1 MQAFF
6 YTPDSFSILNPVK
19 NRIIQAL
26 LNSDHKEGDR
36 LPSVRSIMKAYG
48 VSSGTVQTALKQL
61 ADDSLICKIQ
71 GKGCF
76 WGNVPMVNATPEVRR
91 STMEKLDEKFSRDL
105 ERGNLKLMA
114 PLPQSKELAL
124 RYDVSQNTLR
134 KFLNQQVECGVLI
147 KSGRHYSFAQKNGN
161 RENATLS
168 QLVFVTRCNSWGGF
182 TAESERELDFLRY
195 VYKTAGNNKYKL
207 ILLGYN
213 DETSA
218 LFDRSGKP
226 CRIQDFPNAVGIV
239 ISTLLVQK
247 FKPLLEYFNNTKI
260 PVAVWWEHPEENVPK
275 QYIKKDNWVFFNSTF
290 GKKPGMEMG
299 RFLKSKG
306 YTEVNYF
313 SPYHNSSWSQDRMEG
328 LIESGIMVHPFV
340 DSQYASPW
348 DFKELVRKTVEKHY
362 VEINARNM
370 EKEKLKQLIQQAEKA
385 HCVNRN
391 IPWVCVNDEI
401 AGLFLELE
409 TPADIP
415 FFAFDNSAESYL
427 LRLPS
432 YDFNTEAL
440 VEHIFYYIGNPDAF
454 FGKKKIHHILGN
466 VVEK

>member
-1 MQAFF
+1 M
-6 YTPDSFSILNPVK
+6 K
-19 NRIIQAL
+19 ERIIQAL
-26 LNSDHKEGDR
+26 LKTEHKDGDR
-36 LPSVRSIMKAYG
+36 LPSVRTIMKAYG
-48 VSSGTVQTALKQL
+48 VSSGTVQVALSQL
-61 ADDSLICKIQ
+61 AASNVICKIQ

-76 WGNVPMVNATPEVRR
+76 WGNLPMVSKIPMA
-91 STMEKLDEKFSRDL
+91 KLSIMDKLNQKFERDL
-105 ERGNLKLMA
+105 ESGNIKLTQS
-114 PLPQSKELAL
+114 LPQSKELSI

-134 KFLNQQVECGVLI
+134 KFLNMKVENGVLT
-147 KSGRHYSFAQKNGN
+147 KSGRHYNFKQQDSEKKRFD
-161 RENATLS
+161 LS
-168 QLVFVTRCNSWGGF
+168 QVVFVTRCNSWGGF
-182 TAESERELDFLRY
+182 TAESERELDFLRF
-195 VYKTAGNNKYKL
+195 VYKTAGTNHYKL

-213 DETSA
+213 EETSA

-226 CRIQDFPNAVGIV
+226 CKIQDFPNAVGIV

-247 FKPLLEYFNNTKI
+247 FRPLLEYFSNTKI
-260 PVAVWWEHPEENVPK
+260 PVAVWWEHPEENLPK
-275 QYIKKDNWVFFNSTF
+275 QFIKKDNWVFFNSTF
-290 GKKPGMEMG
+290 GKKPGIELG

-313 SPYHNSSWSQDRMEG
+313 SPYHNSSWSIDRMEG
-328 LIESGIMVHPFV
+328 LIESGLMVHPFV

-348 DFKELVRKTVEKHY
+348 DFKELARKTVEKHN
-362 VEINARNM
+362 VEILARNM
-370 EKEKLKQLIQQAEKA
+370 EKEKLKQLMSQAEKA

-401 AGLFLELE
+401 AGLFLEME

-440 VEHIFYYIGNPDAF
+440 VEHIFYYISNPDAF